1 MSIIKQSKVE
11 YDIFLVL
18 LIPIL
23 ILITKFIPKLSTWI
37 STRFYRLTSK
47 EADQV
52 REIIQIRKEMG
63 AMSMVDEFAKYA
75 KLQRKLNQLTL
86 DLESSGDCRKSIQTK
101 IYRWTMGILSGLV
114 AIIYLSLL
122 GFVGTSTPVFVVPK
136 TWYFPIQSILA
147 YPSEVEGAISIPI
160 WTLLTRNVISVLVK
174 M

>member
-1 MSIIKQSKVE
+1 
-11 YDIFLVL
+11 
-18 LIPIL
+18 
-23 ILITKFIPKLSTWI
+23 
-37 STRFYRLTSK
+37 
-47 EADQV
+47 
-52 REIIQIRKEMG
+52 
-63 AMSMVDEFAKYA
+63 
-75 KLQRKLNQLTL
+75 
-86 DLESSGDCRKSIQTK
+86 
-101 IYRWTMGILSGLV
+101 MGILSGLV